1 MCKYQLPSQVY
12 FVLRI
17 IDSKIHF
24 QILLFKSTDF
34 SVISVHF
41 FKFKVCIFILFFP
54 FFPSYGVVLELYCSC
69 ACNVINFTEI

>member
-1 MCKYQLPSQVY
+1 MCKYQLPSQVH

-41 FKFKVCIFILFFP
+41 FKFKVCIFFFP
-54 FFPSYGVVLELYCSC
+54 PPFSLHME
-69 ACNVINFTEI
+69 